1 MTTPRNPSELLD
13 RYLQAVR
20 FWLPKSTRQDDL
32 LAELGEDLRS
42 QIEARESELS
52 HPLDQTEVAA
62 ILKRCGAPMVVAA
75 RLGPKRQLIG
85 PTLYPI
91 YIFVMKMVLFWIL
104 VPVFIFIVGPTNV
117 ASSNGDFGAAVLNT
131 IGDLWSGL
139 FIAAGI
145 ITLVFAIVERTHTI
159 AQVECKW
166 DPMKL
171 PPVRKEERKP
181 SLVTIVCQLAFAW
194 FGLVWLLLLPHYPV
208 LILGPAA
215 AFMKAAP
222 MWHRF
227 YLPMVLLGVVAIL
240 WPAITLAKPQWKWFP
255 PLAELLQ
262 AFFSLILLSFILS
275 AAGQAPGGNGHPF
288 LILTDAAANSAQ
300 SIRVAAIVNVS
311 ILISLICAWVGL
323 SIAFIVHA
331 WQLLRSIRKAS
342 SGSQQPASLQAH

>member
-1 MTTPRNPSELLD
+1 
-13 RYLQAVR
+13 
-20 FWLPKSTRQDDL
+20 
-32 LAELGEDLRS
+32 
-42 QIEARESELS
+42 
-52 HPLDQTEVAA
+52 
-62 ILKRCGAPMVVAA
+62 MVVAA
-75 RLGPKRQLIG
+75 RLGPKRYLIG

-227 YLPMVLLGVVAIL
+227 YVPMMLARSTRHSETCDHPGEATVEVVPVTGRVGASTFQ
-240 WPAITLAKPQWKWFP
+240 PDP
-255 PLAELLQ
+255 AEL
-262 AFFSLILLSFILS
+262 
-275 AAGQAPGGNGHPF
+275 HP
-288 LILTDAAANSAQ
+288 
-300 SIRVAAIVNVS
+300 
-311 ILISLICAWVGL
+311 
-323 SIAFIVHA
+323 
-331 WQLLRSIRKAS
+331 
-342 SGSQQPASLQAH
+342 